1 MSLYSD
7 KDNST
12 SFRSLERTQKAA
24 GDGLFSH
31 RGNGMTCCS
40 LYQSTKTWKLGFY
53 HFYEIENNK
62 NSKKRRYNDV
72 FNHLE
77 NIKAEILNTSV

>member
-12 SFRSLERTQKAA
+12 SFHSLERTQAA
-24 GDGLFSH
+24 GEGLFSH

-40 LYQSTKTWKLGFY
+40 LYQSTKTWKLEFY

-62 NSKKRRYNDV
+62 
-72 FNHLE
+72 H
-77 NIKAEILNTSV
+77 

>member
-7 KDNST
+7 EDNST
-12 SFRSLERTQKAA
+12 SFRSLERTQAD
-24 GDGLFSH
+24 GEGLFSH
-31 RGNGMTCCS
+31 RGNGMACCS
-40 LYQSTKTWKLGFY
+40 LYQSTKTWKLEFY

-62 NSKKRRYNDV
+62 NSKKRRYNDI

-77 NIKAEILNTSV
+77 NIRAEILNTTV